1 MHIFYSKFLSGTGR
15 NICGSIHTHVDKEQ
29 FIEHHGLLVPE
40 LIKTGLPQPGIY
52 PIFAIMDPQLD
63 VECMFGKFMT
73 IH

>member
-1 MHIFYSKFLSGTGR
+1 
-15 NICGSIHTHVDKEQ
+15 VDKEQ